1 MGQRFQNTSAFPIS
15 SSTGV
20 CGWSSHRVRR
30 KVVTNKL
37 IRLLLIFVSLIV
49 ILING
54 AAIYAGV
61 GLVANKTLFVVHV
74 ARLYAKAPDQNLEM
88 PVQGV
93 TKSQIADTW
102 HAPREGDRLHEGQ
115 DIFAKR
121 GTPVLSATD
130 GYVLRIGENTLG
142 GQTVSVIG
150 AGGRIYYYAHLDSY
164 APNIAIG
171 DRVTTQTVLGYVG
184 NTGNAAG
191 GPTHLHFGVYA
202 RDGALNPLPLL
213 SDRPEDKSTTTTLKI
228 GRSKKSR

>member
-1 MGQRFQNTSAFPIS
+1 M
-15 SSTGV
+15 
-20 CGWSSHRVRR
+20 
-30 KVVTNKL
+30 VTNKL

-54 AAIYAGV
+54 AAIYAGA
-61 GLVANKTLFVVHV
+61 GLVANKTFFVVHV

-213 SDRPEDKSTTTTLKI
+213 SDRPEDKSIKTTLKI
-228 GRSKKSR
+228 ERSKKSR

>member
-1 MGQRFQNTSAFPIS
+1 M
-15 SSTGV
+15 
-20 CGWSSHRVRR
+20 
-30 KVVTNKL
+30 TNKL

-213 SDRPEDKSTTTTLKI
+213 SDRPEDKSTLKI

>member
-1 MGQRFQNTSAFPIS
+1 
-15 SSTGV
+15 
-20 CGWSSHRVRR
+20 
-30 KVVTNKL
+30 VVTNKL

-130 GYVLRIGENTLG
+130 GYVVRIGENTLG

-213 SDRPEDKSTTTTLKI
+213 SDRPEDKSTLKI

>member
-1 MGQRFQNTSAFPIS
+1 
-15 SSTGV
+15 
-20 CGWSSHRVRR
+20 
-30 KVVTNKL
+30 VTNKL

-213 SDRPEDKSTTTTLKI
+213 SDRPEDKSTLKI